1 MLELQAC
8 SGEMLGQ
15 AVTERDQ
22 KISSLSVQLDKQK
35 SENKSS
41 KGMMTNYIK

>member
-1 MLELQAC
+1 MLEPQRC

-22 KISSLSVQLDKQK
+22 KISSLLEQMDKVK
-35 SENKSS
+35 NENNSS
-41 KGMMTNYIK
+41 AGMRMMI